1 MNLLLDTCAV
11 LWSVASPDKLSERS
25 RTALLDPGTRICVS
39 SITCAEIAC
48 GVERGRIA
56 LDQHWKVWFRHH
68 LDVNGWE
75 CLPLDLAVME
85 EAYSLPPSFH
95 ADPTD
100 RSIVATARIH
110 GLSIVTG
117 DRKILA
123 YPHVETC
130 W

>member
-1 MNLLLDTCAV
+1 
-11 LWSVASPDKLSERS
+11 
-25 RTALLDPGTRICVS
+25 
-39 SITCAEIAC
+39 
-48 GVERGRIA
+48 

-95 ADPTD
+95 ADPAD